1 MLRLALL
8 ASAGA
13 VALGGVAFAA
23 DLPPQAP
30 PPPPAPALYDWTGV
44 YAGINAGGHW
54 RNSTMQFATT
64 DSATPDV
71 GGGYG
76 AVQAN
81 GVIPT
86 TGVSK
91 VSGFIGGG
99 QIGYNYQL
107 NNFVLGLEADIDGAT
122 GRGSSSVVLSS
133 DIFIFPQ
140 ATQSSQ
146 SLDWL
151 GTLRGRFGWTP
162 VDRLL
167 IYATGGLAFG
177 QSTASFSEYNV
188 VAAPPV
194 AVYLSNHRNVGWTVG
209 GGLEYALPG
218 EFSNWS
224 IKVEY
229 LYYDLGYSTGTTYYS
244 NQYQDP
250 ATGNFFPESSSLSG
264 KVQHNGNIVRAGLNY
279 KFNFGAPAPV
289 VAKY

>member
-23 DLPPQAP
+23 DLPPQVP
-30 PPPPAPALYDWTGV
+30 PPAAPALYDWTGV
-44 YAGINAGGHW
+44 YAGVNAGAHW
-54 RNSTMQFATT
+54 RNSTMQFSTT
-64 DSATPDV
+64 DSSGLDV

-76 AVQAN
+76 VAQAY

-86 TGVSK
+86 TGTSR

-107 NNFVLGLEADIDGAT
+107 SNFVLGLEADIDGAT
-122 GRGSSSVVLSS
+122 GRGITSAVLSN
-133 DIFIFPQ
+133 DVFIFPN

-151 GTLRGRFGWTP
+151 GTLRGRLGWTP
-162 VDRLL
+162 IDRLL

-188 VAAPPV
+188 VGDPPV
-194 AVYLSNHRNVGWTVG
+194 GVYLSSHRNVGWTVG

-218 EFSNWS
+218 NLSNWS
-224 IKVEY
+224 VKVEY
-229 LYYDLGYSTGTTYYS
+229 LYYDLGYSTATTYYQ
-244 NQYQDP
+244 NIDLN
-250 ATGNFFPESSSLSG
+250 GNPEFSSLSG
-264 KVQHNGNIVRAGLNY
+264 RVQHNGNIVRAGLNY

>member
-1 MLRLALL
+1 M
-8 ASAGA
+8 
-13 VALGGVAFAA
+13 
-23 DLPPQAP
+23 
-30 PPPPAPALYDWTGV
+30 
-44 YAGINAGGHW
+44 
-54 RNSTMQFATT
+54 
-64 DSATPDV
+64 
-71 GGGYG
+71 
-76 AVQAN
+76 
-81 GVIPT
+81 
-86 TGVSK
+86 
-91 VSGFIGGG
+91 SGFIGGG

-122 GRGSSSVVLSS
+122 GRGSSSVVLSN

-188 VAAPPV
+188 VAFPPV
-194 AVYLSNHRNVGWTVG
+194 GVYVSSKRNVGWTVG

-229 LYYDLGYSTGTTYYS
+229 IYYDLGYSTGTTYYS

-250 ATGNFFPESSSLSG
+250 ATGNYFPESSSLSG
-264 KVQHNGNIVRAGLNY
+264 KVLHNGNIVRAGLNY